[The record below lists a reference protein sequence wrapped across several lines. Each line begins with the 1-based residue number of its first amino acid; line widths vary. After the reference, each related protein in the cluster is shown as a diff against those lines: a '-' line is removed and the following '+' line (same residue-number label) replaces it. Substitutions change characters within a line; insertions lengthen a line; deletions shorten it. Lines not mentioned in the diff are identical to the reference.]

1 MKYLY
6 TLFAILAIY
15 TVQAQIIEL
24 TVHAPDANA
33 VRLTGP
39 WWGWDPNG
47 GPEATA
53 NGDGSFTVSMN
64 AGGANMEYLWVADG
78 VQESLV
84 ADAAAANC
92 GGRIDAGAR
101 MVTDYANYANRVWIL
116 GDGNIDNDVYGTC
129 AHYPNDKNTF
139 DNPLSSLGWTA
150 VADANGAATT
160 EASLSHNATAGN
172 PGGALEIFGSNPAD
186 GAGKAYIFDYLVSDF
201 KYNGAVKVVMNYDLK
216 IVGTET
222 VGTAIHVFLH
232 TTNGAGALTQNNFF
246 DQQAGTAFDTFVAK
260 SHEVTNISPAGTAD
274 QLKMTFQLAAGAVA
288 GHGARIFIDNLQ
300 LVGYD
305 ASDNTTFTIDDL
317 DDFTL
322 NLYPN
327 PVKNTATI
335 TASKTVEMIRIYDI
349 TGRMVKQENPNK
361 TEFSLDVADLSK
373 GAYIVKLSVGNK
385 EATAKLIK

>member
-1 MKYLY
+1 MKHIY

-15 TVQAQIIEL
+15 TVQAQTIEL

-33 VRLTGP
+33 VKLTGP

-47 GPEATA
+47 GPTATA
-53 NGDGSFTVSMN
+53 NGDGSFTVSMT
-64 AGGANMEYLWVADG
+64 AGGENMQYLWVADG

-101 MVTDYANYANRVWIL
+101 MVTDYTNYANRVWIL

-150 VADANGAATT
+150 VADAAGAATT
-160 EASLSHNATAGN
+160 EASLSFNATAGN
-172 PGGALEIFGSNPAD
+172 PGGALEIFGSNPTA
-186 GAGKAYIFDYLVSDF
+186 GAGKAYIYDYLISDF
-201 KYNGAVKVVMNYDLK
+201 KYNGATKVVMNYDIK
-216 IVGTET
+216 IVSADYA
-222 VGTAIHVFLH
+222 GTAIHVFLH
-232 TTNGAGALTQNNFF
+232 TTNGGGGLAQNNFM

-260 SHEVTNISPAGTAD
+260 SHEFTGITPAGNSD
-274 QLKMTFQLAAGAVA
+274 QLKMTFQLAAGADA
-288 GHGARIFIDNLQ
+288 GAGARIFIDNLQ

-305 ASDNTTFTIDDL
+305 ASDNVTFRIDDV
-317 DDFTL
+317 DDFKL

-327 PVKNTATI
+327 PVKNIATI
-335 TASKTVEMIRIYDI
+335 SATETIEMVRIYDL
-349 TGRMVKQENPNK
+349 TGRMVKQLNPNK
-361 TEFSLDVADLSK
+361 SEFSLNVSDLSK
-373 GAYIVKLSVGNK
+373 GAYLVKLNAGNK
-385 EATAKLIK
+385 EATTKFIK

>member
-172 PGGALEIFGSNPAD
+172 PDGALEIFALNPD
-186 GAGKAYIFDYLVSDF
+186 NAGKAYIFDYLISDF
-201 KYNGAVKVVMNYDLK
+201 KYNGAVKVVMNYDIK
-216 IVGTET
+216 IVGADYA
-222 VGTAIHVFLH
+222 GTAIHVFLH

-288 GHGARIFIDNLQ
+288 GHGARIFSDNLQ

-335 TASKTVEMIRIYDI
+335 TASETVEMIRIYDI

>member
-1 MKYLY
+1 
-6 TLFAILAIY
+6 
-15 TVQAQIIEL
+15 
-24 TVHAPDANA
+24 
-33 VRLTGP
+33 
-39 WWGWDPNG
+39 
-47 GPEATA
+47 
-53 NGDGSFTVSMN
+53 
-64 AGGANMEYLWVADG
+64 
-78 VQESLV
+78 
-84 ADAAAANC
+84 
-92 GGRIDAGAR
+92 
-101 MVTDYANYANRVWIL
+101 
-116 GDGNIDNDVYGTC
+116 
-129 AHYPNDKNTF
+129 
-139 DNPLSSLGWTA
+139 
-150 VADANGAATT
+150 
-160 EASLSHNATAGN
+160 
-172 PGGALEIFGSNPAD
+172 
-186 GAGKAYIFDYLVSDF
+186 
-201 KYNGAVKVVMNYDLK
+201 MNYDIK
-216 IVGTET
+216 IVGADYA
-222 VGTAIHVFLH
+222 GTAIHVFLH

-335 TASKTVEMIRIYDI
+335 TASETVEMIRIYDI

-385 EATAKLIK
+385 EATAKLIKW